1 MDKARK
7 HIESELNKVEQ
18 SNPAQFSA
26 DRITRAMVLADKI
39 RRRLAVG
46 ETEQAALELIDL
58 VDLLT
63 QN

>member
-1 MDKARK
+1 MDKVRT
-7 HIESELNKVEQ
+7 HIESELNKVRKA
-18 SNPAQFSA
+18 NPDQFSA

-39 RRRLAVG
+39 RRRLEVG
-46 ETEQAALELIDL
+46 ETDQAALELIDL